1 MGYYSD
7 VAITMRQND
16 FNDMVKYAVTK
27 NNDYALRL
35 IKSASL
41 YENDIEDTIT
51 MLWNCI
57 KWYEDYEDVSFITEF
72 IMSNGVQH
80 HFIRIGE
87 DMSDVETRYT
97 DDVHESTYVE
107 SYINTDCAGKCVDSA
122 LAIENII
129 KQQETI
135 DEAVAASER
144 ELQDFIDAVFDEMSD
159 GELYSKHRQERTDT

>member
-7 VAITMRQND
+7 VAITMYQND
-16 FNDMVKYAVTK
+16 FNDMVKYVITK
-27 NNDYALRL
+27 NNNYALRL
-35 IKSASL
+35 IKLASL
-41 YENDIEDTIT
+41 YKNDEGDTIT

-57 KWYEDYEDVSFITEF
+57 KWREDYEDVSFITEF
-72 IMSNGVQH
+72 IKSNDVQH

-87 DMSDVETRYT
+87 DINDIETECIGDMY
-97 DDVHESTYVE
+97 ESAYVE
-107 SYINTDCAGKCVDSA
+107 SHINIDYAGKCVDST
-122 LAIENII
+122 LSIENII

-159 GELYSKHRQERTDT
+159 GELHSKHHQKHTDT